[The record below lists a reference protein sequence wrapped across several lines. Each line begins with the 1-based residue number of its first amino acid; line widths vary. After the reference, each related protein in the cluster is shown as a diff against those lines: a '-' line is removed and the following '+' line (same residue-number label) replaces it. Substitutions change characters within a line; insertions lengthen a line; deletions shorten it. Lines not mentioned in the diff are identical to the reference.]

1 MAWTGDRRT
10 RPRRGARRLPE
21 KLRRRVLHRYPT
33 CQLAIPG
40 ICVGTSAEVH
50 HVTPDSEGGTDAEF
64 VNGQPQLV
72 GVCSPCH
79 RRVSARDSA
88 ARANLGTRV
97 LREKERHPGIL
108 P

>member
-1 MAWTGDRRT
+1 M
-10 RPRRGARRLPE
+10 
-21 KLRRRVLHRYPT
+21 
-33 CQLAIPG
+33 
-40 ICVGTSAEVH
+40 TSTEVH
-50 HVTPDSEGGTDAEF
+50 HLLPDADGGTDAEF

-97 LREKERHPGIL
+97 MREKERHPGIV